1 MTSTHLTAATG
12 VDLLLDGITA
22 GAVSP
27 DAYAPDAAWD
37 GVVPGWRFALTG
49 SAAIVAEYGRWF
61 AHPAEL
67 RELRRLATDSG
78 EVVEYTVT
86 WQEDGVPHAGR
97 HVHVLTV
104 DGDTGH
110 IAEEHVWCGGRWPAS
125 LLAEME
131 AAGR

>member
-1 MTSTHLTAATG
+1 MTGSHVTSTTG

-27 DAYAPDAAWD
+27 DAYAADAVWD
-37 GVVPGWRFALTG
+37 GVVPGWRFALRG
-49 SAAIVAEYGRWF
+49 AEAIAAEYARWF
-61 AHPAEL
+61 AQPTEL
-67 RELRRLATDSG
+67 SELRRHDTATG
-78 EVVEYTVT
+78 VVVEYTVT
-86 WQEDGVPHAGR
+86 WQEEGIPHAGR

-104 DGDTGH
+104 DRATGR
-110 IAEEHVWCGGRWPAS
+110 IVEDHVWCGGRWPAA